1 MNRRSFL
8 EQSSALI
15 GLIAAATRVRAS
27 VPTPTPTPV
36 SVSVSAPQARF
47 RKLELQRAP
56 VAGFQYHQGGT
67 LWPSL
72 QVGAALDLV
81 REPDNAYDPRAV
93 RVEWRGRKLG
103 YLPRLDNAAASQ
115 LLDRGQAL
123 RAEIL
128 RLRDSHNPWERVEFA
143 VFLVAREAFP

>member
-1 MNRRSFL
+1 MKRRTFL
-8 EQSSALI
+8 EQSTALI
-15 GLIAAATRVRAS
+15 GLAAAAAGLRAS
-27 VPTPTPTPV
+27 TPRPMP
-36 SVSVSAPQARF
+36 APPATARET
-47 RKLELQRAP
+47 ELQRAP
-56 VAGFQYHQGGT
+56 VAGFQYHQGAT

-72 QVGAALDLV
+72 QVGEALDLV

-93 RVEWRGRKLG
+93 RVEWRGQKLG